1 MTEIERYKLGNL
13 LEFWGDGRAFIETKI
28 ERLNEFKENY
38 TIALV
43 YEGRLSTAV
52 KRCANTP
59 KKRAGAYNLALHFEL
74 I

>member
-1 MTEIERYKLGNL
+1 MTEIERYKLDAL

-28 ERLNEFKENY
+28 ERLNEFKGSC

-52 KRCANTP
+52 KMCATTA

>member
-1 MTEIERYKLGNL
+1 MTEIERYKLGSL

-28 ERLNEFKENY
+28 DRLNEFKESCA
-38 TIALV
+38 IAIV
-43 YEGRLSTAV
+43 YEGHLSTAV
-52 KRCANTP
+52 KRCATTA

>member
-1 MTEIERYKLGNL
+1 MTEMDRYKLDAL

-28 ERLNEFKENY
+28 KRLDEFKESC

-43 YEGRLSTAV
+43 YEGRLSMAV
-52 KRCANTP
+52 KRCATTP

>member
-1 MTEIERYKLGNL
+1 MTEIERYKLDAL

-28 ERLNEFKENY
+28 ERLNEFNESC

-43 YEGRLSTAV
+43 YDGRLSTAV
-52 KRCANTP
+52 KRCATTA